1 MNAPVNRHAEQI
13 ERLLQRGLDYYGRG
27 LVADAV
33 AQWRDVLALDPHDQR
48 AREYLTLA
56 DETFEESGSDRW
68 GGPPPTVTER
78 PLPAGERGERT
89 PSAVS
94 AAPAASV
101 APPSQQ
107 PPQPALV
114 PTGFDPAPILRAV
127 GERRLDDALTLTF
140 EALDRFPQDPQ
151 IPPLLSQIRDRLA
164 TDAVARLGRLDY
176 APRASSGARPTL
188 ADGFDEATI
197 SIFERVNGVSTA
209 DDLLQLSRLPRYKT
223 LSALLA
229 LTDAGLVEW
238 SDVLGLPVH
247 VAPRP
252 RTSSPVPSSASVPPV
267 LRLVPS
273 NDAQRSPPPPP
284 VSAPPAPS
292 APPASQNVA
301 RRRVLL
307 VEENAAQQHLVQLFL
322 QDGYEVRC
330 AKTLR
335 DALGLVSAARPDLVL
350 ASFMLSGSNGADVIT
365 QVRHALATPTLPGLL
380 VASKLELAMVKG
392 RAAAIG
398 VAVLTR
404 PLDAAGL
411 VRACNELLA

>member
-27 LVADAV
+27 LVAEAV
-33 AQWRDVLALDPHDQR
+33 TQWRDVLALDPLDQR

-56 DETFEESGSDRW
+56 DETFEETGSDRW
-68 GGPPPTVTER
+68 GGPPPTVVER
-78 PLPAGERGERT
+78 PLATTERGS
-89 PSAVS
+89 PSLGPLSVS
-94 AAPAASV
+94 AAPPASSGSTAA
-101 APPSQQ
+101 A
-107 PPQPALV
+107 
-114 PTGFDPAPILRAV
+114 TGFDPATILRAV

-140 EALDRFPQDPQ
+140 EALDRFPHDPQ

-164 TDAVARLGRLDY
+164 ADAVARLGRLDY
-176 APRASSGARPTL
+176 APRAASGARPTL

-197 SIFERVNGVSTA
+197 SVFDRVNGVSTA

-223 LSALLA
+223 LSALLT

-247 VAPRP
+247 IAARPHPTAAPP
-252 RTSSPVPSSASVPPV
+252 PSVGPV

-273 NDAQRSPPPPP
+273 NDAQRSPTPPL
-284 VSAPPAPS
+284 VAAPTFAPAAPAPS

-322 QDGYEVRC
+322 QEGYEVRC

-335 DALGLVSAARPDLVL
+335 EALGLVSAARPDLVL
-350 ASFMLSGSNGADVIT
+350 ASFMLSGSNGAEVIT
-365 QVRHALATPTLPGLL
+365 QVRHALGAPTLPAIL
-380 VASKLELAMVKG
+380 VASKLELAMVRG

-398 VAVLTR
+398 VGVLTR